1 MMVVINFQ
9 NLQPMQVHIFFFF
22 FFFKRLYVADFAQKS
37 FLLKKEHN
45 RLTYSFTSYR
55 KGSNDKDP
63 PWFNDEIRKTL
74 TEKNEIFEQYITNG
88 KSQTDYECLQL
99 IKNSLAETIRS
110 SKEKLYC

>member
-9 NLQPMQVHIFFFF
+9 NLQAMQVHIFFFF
-22 FFFKRLYVADFAQKS
+22 EWLYVADFAQKS

-63 PWFNDEIRKTL
+63 PWFNDETRKTL
-74 TEKNEIFEQYITNG
+74 TEKNEIFEQYITNE

>member
-22 FFFKRLYVADFAQKS
+22 FSNDYT
-37 FLLKKEHN
+37 LLILLKNHFYFKKEHN

-55 KGSNDKDP
+55 KGSDDKDP
-63 PWFNDEIRKTL
+63 PWFNDETRKIL

-88 KSQTDYECLQL
+88 KSQTDYECL
-99 IKNSLAETIRS
+99 
-110 SKEKLYC
+110 

>member
-22 FFFKRLYVADFAQKS
+22 SNDYT
-37 FLLKKEHN
+37 LLILLKNHFYFKKEHN

-55 KGSNDKDP
+55 KGSDDKDP
-63 PWFNDEIRKTL
+63 PWFNDETRKIL

-88 KSQTDYECLQL
+88 KSQTDYECLQV
-99 IKNSLAETIRS
+99 IKNSLVETIRS